1 MEAAVSSR
9 LVLVPPADIEKV
21 WPYVAPGVQEALES
35 SCGEAS
41 VEDTKQ
47 GLLAGRTQLL
57 LMEGDESSLG
67 VVFQFLNFP
76 QFKIAR
82 VLLLFGEGMER
93 LRAAMV
99 AAEEWGKENGCRYV
113 EAWVSSDSRER
124 LFGRFGYDRTYRIV
138 RKGLQ

>member
-1 MEAAVSSR
+1 MDTATTPR
-9 LVLVPPADIEKV
+9 LALVNPEDIEKV

-57 LMEGDESSLG
+57 LMDDGGSNLG

-93 LRAAMV
+93 LRAVMAC
-99 AAEEWGKENGCRYV
+99 AEEWGKTQGCKHI
-113 EAWVSSDSRER
+113 EAWVASDSRER
-124 LFGRFGYDRTYRIV
+124 LFNRFGYERTYRIV
-138 RKGLQ
+138 RKAL